1 MFEHV
6 SCETWKHV
14 PCEMWNFT
22 VSFHAKVI
30 QLNEKI
36 DPVIQKSGVFYVE
49 NTYAIWD
56 LGK

>member
-6 SCETWKHV
+6 SCETWKHVPSETWKHV

-22 VSFHAKVI
+22 VSFRVKVI

-36 DPVIQKSGVFYVE
+36 DPAIQKSGV
-49 NTYAIWD
+49 
-56 LGK
+56 LLR

>member
-14 PCEMWNFT
+14 PCERWNFA

-36 DPVIQKSGVFYVE
+36 DPVIQKSGV
-49 NTYAIWD
+49 
-56 LGK
+56 LLR